1 MLPLSSPKLLNTGMT
16 TTGAADGDTGLAFGQ
31 KQKCGI

>member
-1 MLPLSSPKLLNTGMT
+1 MT

-31 KQKCGI
+31 KQKCGGALNR

>member
-1 MLPLSSPKLLNTGMT
+1 MT

-31 KQKCGI
+31 KQKCGGAKSVNGPIIYF